1 MQDNPNPK
9 FPDVN
14 RPRWG
19 SNDDINNIQGHI
31 DFVRDEYG
39 NYYTPFKLTT
49 KSNKLLKVSLMHVL
63 YDEAFATILDD
74 EMLKE
79 YRYSYLGD
87 LLLDRMNGHIKELEI
102 ENRRIFTVQDLID
115 NGTEVSFLDITQ
127 KLKK

>member
-9 FPDVN
+9 FSDVN

-87 LLLDRMNGHIKELEI
+87 LLLERMNGHIKELEV

-115 NGTEVSFLDITQ
+115 NGTEVSFLDITH